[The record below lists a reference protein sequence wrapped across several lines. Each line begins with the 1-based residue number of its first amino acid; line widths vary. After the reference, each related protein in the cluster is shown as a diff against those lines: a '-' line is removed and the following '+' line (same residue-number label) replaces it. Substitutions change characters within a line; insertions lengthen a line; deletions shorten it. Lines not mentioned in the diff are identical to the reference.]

1 MYVAKSL
8 TGFKLWATTPND
20 TQQRTCN
27 RVCKGMQQVSNI
39 QQRWEVGQQ
48 CCMELNPI
56 QTGGLLRLP
65 LAKKLN
71 KFKTVQARTTKLS
84 DFS

>member
-1 MYVAKSL
+1 
-8 TGFKLWATTPND
+8 
-20 TQQRTCN
+20 
-27 RVCKGMQQVSNI
+27 MQHVSNI
-39 QQRWEVGQQ
+39 QQLWEVGQQ
-48 CCMELNPI
+48 CCTGLNLI

-84 DFS
+84 DFPKIHLGKFLSLRDVYVNINVTMSTEF